1 MLSSQV
7 DENETDGMIV
17 FFLHFLMM
25 ATTLLGL
32 SSAHEHC
39 HGFENLVHSTQ
50 VFVQKMTVMD
60 LKEPVITFVFL

>member
-1 MLSSQV
+1 
-7 DENETDGMIV
+7 
-17 FFLHFLMM
+17 M